1 MRIWMLLSLLLI
13 ALNTYGQTTIKG
25 TITDKKGETLPG
37 VNIILD
43 GTYDGASSDD
53 KGQFS
58 FTTTEKGKL
67 KLIVSYTGF
76 RNDSLLF
83 EANGKTIVA
92 NFTLKEKLSKLK
104 AVTITAGAFRASD
117 EVQGTVLKPLDMVT
131 TAGSNGDNF
140 GALKTLPGTQQT
152 NDREG
157 LFVRGGTGSETQTFI
172 DGTMVRNAFSVAIP
186 DLGARGRFS
195 PFIFKGTVFSTG
207 GYSALYGQALS
218 SAVILTTID
227 LPEKSSANFNISS
240 VGVGG
245 GFQKL
250 TKDKKKSYG
259 INYNYL
265 DLSPYFQ
272 VLKQNIDFIQAP
284 SGHQVDA
291 NYRMKTSETGMFKF
305 YGYINNSNIGVR
317 RNNVS
322 SLEYANE
329 EDQYKDEY
337 GVKNINAYA
346 NFSYQDFLSKKWL
359 LKVGFCASKNNDDI
373 NTKILQQDNQLIQD
387 SNYAFNSTSINSN
400 NLFSSTKLVLE
411 RDIFKENTLR
421 FGGEFI
427 YREDDQ
433 AFSVPNFSQE
443 KRTKDQL
450 KTVFAETD
458 ILISND
464 IALKLGARLEHS
476 QLINKINIAPRAS
489 AAIKLHEDGQ
499 ISAAYG
505 IFYQNPDLA
514 FLFQTNNLGYQRADH
529 YILNYLYQKNNRLL
543 RLEVYNKEYQG
554 LIKTDNPT
562 NPTYSNNNGSGYAR
576 GVELFYRDKT
586 TFKGIDYW
594 VSYSYIDSKRDFLN
608 YPTLTQ
614 PSFVA
619 NHVGSVVF
627 KKFWTKYMFGVNGT
641 YTYSSGRPYND
652 LNNPDFMTGRTIDYH
667 NVAISFNY
675 LKNIKK
681 AFTVFVLSL
690 NNPFGIKQVY
700 GYNYAQSDF
709 NKDGQLARQEIVPS
723 ARQFVFLGMFM
734 SWGIDRSQEVID
746 NNL

>member
-1 MRIWMLLSLLLI
+1 MRIWMLLSFVLMG
-13 ALNTYGQTTIKG
+13 LNTYSQTTIKG
-25 TITDKKGETLPG
+25 SIKDKKGESLPG
-37 VNIILD
+37 VNIMLA
-43 GTYDGASSDD
+43 GTYDGASSNDQ
-53 KGQFS
+53 GQYS
-58 FTTTEKGKL
+58 FTTTETGQL

-76 RNDSLLF
+76 NNDSLLI
-83 EANGKTIVA
+83 ESNGKTIVA
-92 NFTLKEKLSKLK
+92 NFILKEKLSKLR

-227 LPEKSSANFNISS
+227 LPEKSSANFNLSS

-265 DLSPYFQ
+265 DLSPYFN

-291 NYRMKTSETGMFKF
+291 NYRMKTSETGMLKF
-305 YGYINNSNIGVR
+305 YGYINNSNIGVKR
-317 RNNVS
+317 KNVN
-322 SLEYANE
+322 SLEYENE
-329 EDQYKDEY
+329 AQEYKDEY
-337 GVKNINAYA
+337 AVKNVNAYA

-359 LKVGFCASKNNDDI
+359 LTIGLCASKNNDDI
-373 NTKILQQDNQLIQD
+373 NTRILTQEDQLIQD
-387 SNYAFNSTSINSN
+387 INYPYNSTSINSN
-400 NLFSSTKLVLE
+400 NLFASTKVVLE

-433 AFSVPNFSQE
+433 TFSVPNFSQE
-443 KRTKDQL
+443 KRSNDQL

-464 IALKLGARLEHS
+464 IALKLGARAEHS
-476 QLINKINIAPRAS
+476 QLLNKVNIAPRAS
-489 AAIKLHEDGQ
+489 AAVQLHKNGQ
-499 ISAAYG
+499 LSAAYG
-505 IFYQNPDLA
+505 IYYQNPELA
-514 FLFQTNNLGYQRADH
+514 FLFQANNLGYQRADH

-543 RLEVYNKEYQG
+543 RLEVYNKEYKN
-554 LIKTDNPT
+554 LIKTDNPV
-562 NPTYSNNNGSGYAR
+562 NPSYSNNMGSGYAR
-576 GVELFYRDKT
+576 GIELFYRDKT

-594 VSYSYIDSKRDFLN
+594 VSYSYIDSKRDFLT
-608 YPTLTQ
+608 YPTLAQ

-619 NHVGSVVF
+619 NHVGSIVF

-652 LNNPDFMTGRTIDYH
+652 LNSTDFMNARTIDYH

-675 LKNIKK
+675 LKNIRK

-700 GYNYAQSDF
+700 GYNYAQADL
-709 NKDGQLARQEIVPS
+709 NNNGLLARQEIVPS

-734 SWGIDRSQEVID
+734 SWGIDRSQEAID